1 MPVAL
6 PPALLVSALLLQLA
20 GSPLAPRPESA
31 LPPELMPLLRALKRH
46 GFRVRIALPPARQA
60 YGQYEPASRTLWL
73 SPLTFELGIAR
84 QTFLH
89 EAVHAAQSC
98 PDGRVLRP
106 IGWTLP
112 LQPVVRNEISGML
125 VNAWFLWTWRALPP
139 RLPHLALGPRL
150 ALMTAASLAAWA
162 AGAAAWT
169 WLLAGP
175 LAGVPAPARA
185 ALGLALLA
193 AAGLIATNT
202 PAPAPRGR
210 RAVGPVALAGRGVL
224 AAAAIALAVALG
236 SSGFP
241 LLAGMASV
249 FPAIFL
255 TTMVS
260 LWLAQ
265 GEAVPL
271 GAVGPMILGSSAVA
285 LYATFA
291 LFSFPALGPGLGA
304 AAAWTGA
311 VMVGSWPAATRL
323 RRRSK
328 P

>member
-1 MPVAL
+1 M
-6 PPALLVSALLLQLA
+6 SAPRARAGGLLA
-20 GSPLAPRPESA
+20 GALWPGVAAAADGGTIAASA
-31 LPPELMPLLRALKRH
+31 AFAAVVAIGATVAIERFGGRLGGVLGTLPTTI
-46 GFRVRIALPPARQA
+46 V
-60 YGQYEPASRTLWL
+60 PASLGLWASRGGDAAFADAL
-73 SPLTFELGIAR
+73 A
-84 QTFLH
+84 
-89 EAVHAAQSC
+89 AV
-98 PDGRVLRP
+98 PG
-106 IGWTLP
+106 
-112 LQPVVRNEISGML
+112 GML